1 MLHIYYNFIFFF
13 RQTIAKKIF
22 CFTPSHQENI
32 KDSNRNNRN
41 ASNFSQNA
49 YSSQKEDSSSIF
61 LFEREHLLAHHRPS
75 NESTTSTKR
84 SEDTAESNL

>member
-1 MLHIYYNFIFFF
+1 MTILYFFF
-13 RQTIAKKIF
+13 RHTIGQAKKIF
-22 CFTPSHQENI
+22 CFTSSRQEGI
-32 KDSNRNNRN
+32 KDSNRNNGN

-49 YSSQKEDSSSIF
+49 YSSQKEDSSSTF
-61 LFEREHLLAHHRPS
+61 LFEREHLLAHQQPS